1 VTLLIFW
8 PLYSASSS
16 ACGAAGMVGSR
27 QEEESEIMDGG
38 GGGEP
43 GFIKGWAHL
52 TVIKGLLRECI
63 MVFSYAI

>member
-1 VTLLIFW
+1 
-8 PLYSASSS
+8 
-16 ACGAAGMVGSR
+16 MVGSR

-63 MVFSYAI
+63 MVFPYAI